1 MKEPEYKV
9 RPSAGKDVF
18 RIFLSPSQLL
28 LHKLHAGDVCHL
40 VTLDQS
46 STRPAVVW
54 PATEKIRDDV
64 VQTSRA
70 LQFLYGF
77 KLDSRIS
84 IRRGEEAIMDAG
96 EITLCEIPPDEPASA
111 LPNLDH
117 EERSGWAWLLK
128 HYLRKAEILSPGM
141 VFDSVEACE
150 ERRSFRIQSIN
161 SSVDPI
167 LYRARPSCKICLQD
181 GDSESPN
188 NSDFGKSLL
197 VVPSER
203 VGGLDK
209 QIKLLNE
216 QFINYSDPHERNT
229 TMPLFYR
236 GYYGGVLL
244 HGASGTGKTTVL
256 RKISEA
262 GWRRVFHIDSTTV
275 GSHNFGE
282 IETAI
287 RRIFSEALYC
297 QPSVIIIDNLES
309 IAGKHNS
316 TDLSPSMNVGQT
328 LCRELDRIDRTQT
341 LAVGATRSLMGIDQD
356 LRRGGRLDLEIEIP
370 IPDSKS
376 RAEILKVLCELPKDK
391 PHSNLERVAARTH
404 GFVGADLDRLLRR
417 AVKIAKA
424 QDRGESSS
432 NLDRRPMEPQ
442 ALLESMEEAFNSAL
456 RLFRPTV
463 LQGITLEIPET
474 KWSDIGGQQEVKDR
488 LEQAVVWPV
497 KVKLYLHHRVLPV
510 TVANIFTV
518 L

>member
-70 LQFLYGF
+70 LQSLYGL

-188 NSDFGKSLL
+188 NSGFGKSLL

-209 QIKLLNE
+209 QIKLLNRHLVE
-216 QFINYSDPHERNT
+216 YGDLDYERDIT
-229 TMPLFYR
+229 APIFYR
-236 GYYGGVLL
+236 GCQGGVLL
-244 HGASGTGKTTVL
+244 HGAAGTGKTTIL
-256 RKISEA
+256 RMISEA
-262 GWRRVFHIDSTTV
+262 SWRKVFHINKTTV
-275 GSHNFGE
+275 GSHQLSENE
-282 IETAI
+282 SIIHT
-287 RRIFSEALYC
+287 IFSEALDC
-297 QPSVIIIDNLES
+297 QPSVIIIDDLES
-309 IAGKHNS
+309 IAGKQ
-316 TDLSPSMNVGQT
+316 TSMNPAPFANIGQI
-328 LCRELDRIDRTQT
+328 LCHELDRIFGTRT
-341 LAVGATRSLMGIDQD
+341 LAVGATRSLTGIDPD
-356 LRRGGRLDLEIEIP
+356 LRQVRRLQNRILIP
-370 IPDSKS
+370 IPPPES
-376 RAEILKVLCELPKDK
+376 RAGILKALCGIPTDEI
-391 PHSNLERVAARTH
+391 HWTVERIAKRTH
-404 GFVGADLDRLLRR
+404 GFVAADLENLLLHAVKDAKVQDSETGSARPLTEVRTLLR
-417 AVKIAKA
+417 
-424 QDRGESSS
+424 
-432 NLDRRPMEPQ
+432 
-442 ALLESMEEAFNSAL
+442 SMEDAFDSAL
-456 RLFRPTV
+456 RVVRPSV

-497 KVKLYLHHRVLPV
+497 KVKLYLHHGVLPV
-510 TVANIFTV
+510 PVANIFTV